1 MIQLPFPAIVEAV
14 TAHIRTNAAAF
25 SPALARVQL
34 DDLFDISR
42 TAAQMGDRLPAIVV
56 TVGDGIALAPFEQGP
71 QEYLE
76 AKLSLTA
83 HYLAESPATG
93 LARMAMLQ
101 QCQALAQLFTVPLSV
116 SLPSGTELLEMY
128 PSAVQVVT
136 EFQEEEPPVPITWGQ
151 VSIFVRVACWEP

>member
-14 TAHIRTNAAAF
+14 AAHVRNNAGSF

-42 TAAQMGDRLPAIVV
+42 TAAQIGDRLPAIVV
-56 TVGDGIALAPFEQGP
+56 TVGDGITLAPFEQGP

-83 HYLAESPATG
+83 HYLSKAPETG

-101 QCQALAQLFTVPLSV
+101 QCQVLAQLFTGPLSV
-116 SLPSGTELLEMY
+116 SLPNGAELLEIY
-128 PSAVQVVT
+128 PSAVQIIT
-136 EFQEEEPPVPITWGQ
+136 AFQEEEPPVPITWGQ